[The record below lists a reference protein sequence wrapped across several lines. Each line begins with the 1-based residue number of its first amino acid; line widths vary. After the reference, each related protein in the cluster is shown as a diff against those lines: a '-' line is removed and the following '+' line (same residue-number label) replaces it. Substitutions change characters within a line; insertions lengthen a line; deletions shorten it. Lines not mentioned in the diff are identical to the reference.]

1 MEKINPIS
9 KEQLKFLKRDCKS
22 IITAY
27 MKQNNLS
34 VHATAKKCGVQAGQL
49 HMFLSGAGGLNINTV
64 QRIADEI
71 CK

>member
-1 MEKINPIS
+1 
-9 KEQLKFLKRDCKS
+9 
-22 IITAY
+22 

-49 HMFLSGAGGLNINTV
+49 HMFLSGAGGLNINTM